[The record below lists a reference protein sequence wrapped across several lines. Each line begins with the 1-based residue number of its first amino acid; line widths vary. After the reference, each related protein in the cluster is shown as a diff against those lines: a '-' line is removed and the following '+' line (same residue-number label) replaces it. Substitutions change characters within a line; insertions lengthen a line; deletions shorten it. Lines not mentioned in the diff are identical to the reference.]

1 MSTPQLSPISEL
13 VEPVSSWTPER
24 EDPNNVFT
32 YIDLSAVDQDAKIIS
47 GTRELACS
55 DAPSRARQL
64 IRGGDVL
71 VSTVRPNLN
80 GVARVPPEFDGATA
94 STGFCV
100 LRPKADRLDSQYL
113 YQWVKSPLFVSD
125 MVRKATG
132 ASYPAVSDRI
142 VCESKLP
149 LPPLPEQRRIAVILD
164 KADELRAKRRTALT
178 KLDRLTQSIFLDMF
192 GDPVTNPKG
201 WPICTIGDVV
211 DIIVPTRDKP
221 KSFTGDIP
229 WVTLPDLTRLFVTGA
244 KNLLSEREAAQV
256 GNRLIPCGSVLLS
269 CAATVGRVAIV
280 RRSVY
285 ANQQFYGLVPR
296 KDLVVPEY
304 IALCLEAMGDLYF
317 KQLGGSFTISFFSRD
332 KTLSIPLPLPPLE
345 RQLQLTGLIDAVETL
360 RARQE
365 ESLEKFDAAF
375 ESLRHRAFR
384 GEL

>member
-1 MSTPQLSPISEL
+1 M
-13 VEPVSSWTPER
+13 
-24 EDPNNVFT
+24 
-32 YIDLSAVDQDAKIIS
+32 
-47 GTRELACS
+47 
-55 DAPSRARQL
+55 
-64 IRGGDVL
+64 
-71 VSTVRPNLN
+71 N